1 MKFAV
6 TGGAGFIGSN
16 IVRELLRNNH
26 TVSVIDN
33 LHTGK
38 KDNLIDVLDQVEFY
52 NTDIRNFEELK
63 KILKNVD
70 GVFHE
75 AALTVVQESFI
86 KKNEYFDVNVKGTEN
101 IFNIAKDNN
110 FKVVFASSS
119 SVYGDVTE
127 IPIKEN
133 STRNPINP
141 YGNTKLED
149 EFLAERY
156 SNDGVEIIGLR
167 YFNVFGIGQTGSY
180 AGVIT
185 KFMNQLS
192 KKLPPRIYGDG
203 SQVRDFVFVRDVA
216 EANLSAMQ
224 SKVKNGFF
232 NVGTG
237 RSISIEQLAHMMI
250 KIYRLSLEPEFTD
263 PIQGD
268 IMKSQADT
276 SLAKKTLNWEYKT
289 DLRDG
294 LSEIIQN
301 FN

>member
-6 TGGAGFIGSN
+6 TGGAGFIGNN

-26 TVSVIDN
+26 TVSIIDN

-63 KILKNVD
+63 MILKNVE

-101 IFNIAKDNN
+101 IFKIAKDNN

-127 IPIKEN
+127 IPIKED
-133 STRNPINP
+133 SARNPINP

-192 KKLPPRIYGDG
+192 KKLPPKIYGDG
-203 SQVRDFVFVRDVA
+203 SQVRDFVFVKDVA

-224 SKVKNGFF
+224 SKAKNGFF

-237 RSISIEQLAHMMI
+237 RSISIEQLARMMI
-250 KIYRLSLEPEFTD
+250 KIYGLSLEPEFTD
-263 PIQGD
+263 PLQGD
-268 IMKSQADT
+268 IMKSQAYT
-276 SLAKKTLNWEYKT
+276 SLTKKTLNWEYKT
-289 DLRDG
+289 DLHDG